1 MKKLS
6 VQFTLIVSMFFAFNL
21 NAQTKAA
28 YASGYVA
35 ELEPKTNTN
44 DNFHFPKIE
53 NFDGTYQFIVKQ
65 KSNFLFTTET
75 FQIIENHRKE
85 NTNVTITLSE
95 FLDVFIYSK
104 NSIKQLRFVPFKSLY
119 ILK

>member
-1 MKKLS
+1 MIKKTSL
-6 VQFTLIVSMFFAFNL
+6 FTISALMLLVFSL
-21 NAQTKAA
+21 KAQSKAGSA
-28 YASGYVA
+28 AGHIA
-35 ELEPKTNTN
+35 ILEPTKNNTE
-44 DNFHFPKIE
+44 DFRFPEIE

-75 FQIIENHRKE
+75 FQIIEKNRQE
-85 NTNVTITLSE
+85 NSDVTITLSE

-104 NSIKQLRFVPFKSLY
+104 NSIKQAGFVPYKSSY